1 MSAKRSGIH
10 DMPGDRAFYIV
21 CTILLVILLLI
32 VVYPIY
38 FVLIASISDV
48 NLVNTGKVLLYPK
61 GIQFVGYQRVLTNAR
76 ILSGY
81 RNTLLYT
88 LFATLLNLAL
98 TMTAGYALSVKVPG
112 RNFFSL
118 MITFTMFFGGGLIPY
133 YFVIR
138 ALGILNTFW
147 VMILPGAVSAYNLI
161 ITRTFLKS
169 NIPNELYEAA
179 AIDGCNRL
187 QFFGRIVVPLSGT
200 LIAVLTLFY
209 AVGHWNDYFNA
220 LMFLQERSLHP
231 LQLILREILIENS
244 IAADDMDGEAAAA
257 LQSMKETLKY
267 ALIVVSSLPM
277 MILYPMVQKHFVKGV
292 MIGSVKG

>member
-1 MSAKRSGIH
+1 MSKSHIH
-10 DMPGDRAFYIV
+10 DLPGDRAFYIV
-21 CTILLVILLLI
+21 CTVVLAILLLI
-32 VVYPIY
+32 VAYPIY

-48 NLVNTGKVLLYPK
+48 TLVNTGKVLLYPR
-61 GIQFVGYQRVLTNAR
+61 GLQLLGYQRVLTNAR
-76 ILSGY
+76 ILTGY
-81 RNTLLYT
+81 RNTMFYT
-88 LFATLLNLAL
+88 IAATLLNLTM

-138 ALGILNTFW
+138 GLGILNTVW

-161 ITRTFLKS
+161 ITRTFLNS
-169 NIPNELYEAA
+169 NIPHELYEAA
-179 AIDGCNRL
+179 SIDGCNRL
-187 QFFGRIVVPLSGT
+187 QFFVKVVVPLSGT
-200 LIAVLTLFY
+200 LIAVLTLLY

-220 LMFLQERSLHP
+220 LMFLTKRTLHP
-231 LQLILREILIENS
+231 LQLVLREILIENS
-244 IAADDMDGEAAAA
+244 VSADDMDGEAAAA
-257 LQSMKETLKY
+257 LMNMKETLKY

-277 MILYPMVQKHFVKGV
+277 MILYPLVQKHFVKGV

>member
-1 MSAKRSGIH
+1 MSKSHIH
-10 DMPGDRAFYIV
+10 DLPGDRAFYIV
-21 CTILLVILLLI
+21 CTFILALLLI
-32 VVYPIY
+32 IVAYPIY

-48 NLVNTGKVLLYPK
+48 TLVNTGKVLLFPK
-61 GIQFVGYQRVLTNAR
+61 GLQFQGYQRVLTNAR
-76 ILSGY
+76 VLTGY
-81 RNTLLYT
+81 RNTLIYT
-88 LFATLLNLAL
+88 VVATLLNLAL
-98 TMTAGYALSVKVPG
+98 TMTSGYALSVKVPG

-118 MITFTMFFGGGLIPY
+118 LITFTMFFGGGLIPY

-138 ALGILNTFW
+138 SLGILDTVW

-179 AIDGCNRL
+179 SIDGCNRL
-187 QFFGRIVVPLSGT
+187 QFFAKVVVPLSGT

-220 LMFLQERSLHP
+220 LMFLTKRTLHP
-231 LQLILREILIENS
+231 LQLVLREILIENS
-244 IAADDMDGEAAAA
+244 ISADDMDGEAAAA
-257 LQSMKETLKY
+257 LQNMKETLKY
-267 ALIVVSSLPM
+267 ALIVVSTLPM

>member
-1 MSAKRSGIH
+1 MARRNSIH
-10 DMPGDRAFYIV
+10 LCRQDR
-21 CTILLVILLLI
+21 ILNVFLYVFLAIFLILCA
-32 VVYPIY
+32 YPVY

-48 NLVNTGKVLLYPK
+48 TLVNTGKVLLYPR
-61 GIQFVGYQRVLTNAR
+61 GLQLLGYQRVLTNAR
-76 ILSGY
+76 TLTGY
-81 RNTLLYT
+81 RNTMFYT
-88 LFATLLNLAL
+88 IAATLLNLTM

-138 ALGILNTFW
+138 GLGILNTVW

-169 NIPNELYEAA
+169 NIPHELYEAA
-179 AIDGCNRL
+179 SIDGCNRL
-187 QFFGRIVVPLSGT
+187 QFFVKVVVPLSGT

-220 LMFLQERSLHP
+220 LMFLTKRTLHP
-231 LQLILREILIENS
+231 LQLVLREILIENS
-244 IAADDMDGEAAAA
+244 VSADDMDGEAAAA
-257 LQSMKETLKY
+257 LMNMKETLKY
-267 ALIVVSSLPM
+267 ALIVVATAP
-277 MILYPMVQKHFVKGV
+277 ILCVYPFLQRFFVKGV

>member
-1 MSAKRSGIH
+1 MSKSHIH
-10 DMPGDRAFYIV
+10 DLPGDRAFYIV
-21 CTILLVILLLI
+21 CTFILALLLI
-32 VVYPIY
+32 IVAYPIY

-48 NLVNTGKVLLYPK
+48 TLVNTGKVLLFPK
-61 GIQFVGYQRVLTNAR
+61 GLQFQGYQRVLTNAR
-76 ILSGY
+76 VLTGY
-81 RNTLLYT
+81 RNTLIYT
-88 LFATLLNLAL
+88 VVATLLNLAL
-98 TMTAGYALSVKVPG
+98 TMTSGYALSVKVPG

-118 MITFTMFFGGGLIPY
+118 LITFTMFFSGGLIPY

-138 ALGILNTFW
+138 SLGILDTVW

-179 AIDGCNRL
+179 SIDGCNRL
-187 QFFGRIVVPLSGT
+187 QFFAKVVVPLSGT

-220 LMFLQERSLHP
+220 LMFLTKRTLHP
-231 LQLILREILIENS
+231 LQLVLREILIENS
-244 IAADDMDGEAAAA
+244 ISADDMDGEAAAA
-257 LQSMKETLKY
+257 LQNMKETLKY
-267 ALIVVSSLPM
+267 ALIVVSTLPM

>member
-1 MSAKRSGIH
+1 MSKSHIH
-10 DMPGDRAFYIV
+10 DLPGDRAFYIV
-21 CTILLVILLLI
+21 CTFILALLLI
-32 VVYPIY
+32 IVAYPIY

-48 NLVNTGKVLLYPK
+48 TLVNTGKVLLFPK
-61 GIQFVGYQRVLTNAR
+61 GLQFQGYQRVLTNAR
-76 ILSGY
+76 VLTGY
-81 RNTLLYT
+81 RNTLIYT
-88 LFATLLNLAL
+88 VVATLLNLAL
-98 TMTAGYALSVKVPG
+98 TMTSGYALSVKVPG

-118 MITFTMFFGGGLIPY
+118 LITFTMFFGGGLIPY

-138 ALGILNTFW
+138 SLGILDTVW

-179 AIDGCNRL
+179 SIDGCNRL
-187 QFFGRIVVPLSGT
+187 QFFAKVVVPLSGT

-220 LMFLQERSLHP
+220 LMFLTKRTLHP
-231 LQLILREILIENS
+231 LQLVLREILIENS
-244 IAADDMDGEAAAA
+244 ISADDMDGEAAAA
-257 LQSMKETLKY
+257 LQNMKETLKY
-267 ALIVVSSLPM
+267 ALIVMSTLPM